1 MRHPVG
7 VLMTLGLDRSIFKI
21 IASSWPARSHKFMLA
36 ALMLSA
42 LTLGGCGE
50 LLIGGA
56 ATGATAALQER
67 SIGDAVDD
75 LTIRAELNQLF
86 FEDKVDLLSS
96 VSFNVIEG
104 RVLLKGSVKKQEDR
118 IHALEL
124 TWQASGVREVINE
137 IQVTDQGGI
146 VNYARDTWIST
157 QLKAEILFD
166 KGVYSINYNVETING
181 TVYVVGIAQ
190 DQAELDLVI
199 EHARHIK
206 NVKKV
211 VSHVIMK
218 DDPRRT
224 PGP

>member
-1 MRHPVG
+1 MISIPPIRNQCVFEFLVSPWPLRDRRLILALLLLVTIPISGCSSFFVVAAPTVG
-7 VLMTLGLDRSIFKI
+7 V
-21 IASSWPARSHKFMLA
+21 A
-36 ALMLSA
+36 AV
-42 LTLGGCGE
+42 
-50 LLIGGA
+50 
-56 ATGATAALQER
+56 QER

-86 FEDKVDLLSS
+86 FEDNVDLLQS

-104 RVLLKGSVKKQEDR
+104 RVLLKGSVKKQESR
-118 IHALEL
+118 IRAIEL
-124 TWQASGVREVINE
+124 AWQASGVREVINE

-166 KGVYSINYNVETING
+166 KDIFAVNYNVETING
-181 TVYVVGIAQ
+181 VLYLAGIAQ
-190 DQAELDLVI
+190 DRAELDKVI
-199 EHARHIK
+199 DHARRIK

-211 VSHVIMK
+211 VSHVVLK
-218 DDPRRT
+218 DDPRRA

>member
-1 MRHPVG
+1 MKPENDKPISTLPVASWC
-7 VLMTLGLDRSIFKI
+7 VRPHKILLTLLLLGALPLTGCASIFV
-21 IASSWPARSHKFMLA
+21 
-36 ALMLSA
+36 
-42 LTLGGCGE
+42 
-50 LLIGGA
+50 GA
-56 ATGATAALQER
+56 ATTGGAVAVQER

-86 FEDKVDLLSS
+86 YEDNVDLLQS

-104 RVLLKGSVKKQEDR
+104 RVLLKGAVKKQEHR

-124 TWQASGVREVINE
+124 AWKASGVREVINE

-157 QLKAEILFD
+157 QLTAEMLFD
-166 KGVYSINYNVETING
+166 KDILSINYNIETVNG
-181 TVYVVGIAQ
+181 VIYVVGIAQ
-190 DQAELDLVI
+190 DQAELDKVVD
-199 EHARHIK
+199 HARRIE
-206 NVKKV
+206 NVKQV
-211 VSHVIMK
+211 VSHVVMR

>member
-1 MRHPVG
+1 MTPREDKPIFDSPVRLCRVAPG
-7 VLMTLGLDRSIFKI
+7 KLLF
-21 IASSWPARSHKFMLA
+21 
-36 ALMLSA
+36 ALLLLVA
-42 LTLGGCGE
+42 LPLGGSLSGCGS
-50 LLIGGA
+50 LIVGGA
-56 ATGATAALQER
+56 ATGGTAAVQER
-67 SIGDAVDD
+67 SVGDAVDD
-75 LTIRAELNQLF
+75 LTIRAQLNQLF
-86 FEDKVDLLSS
+86 FEDNVELLQS

-104 RVLLKGSVKKQEDR
+104 RVLLKGSVKKQEHR

-124 TWQASGVREVINE
+124 AWQASGVREVINE

-166 KGVYSINYNVETING
+166 MDILSINYNVETING
-181 TVYVVGIAQ
+181 VIYLVGIAQ
-190 DQAELDLVI
+190 DQAELDKVVD
-199 EHARHIK
+199 HARRIK

-211 VSHVIMK
+211 VSHVVMK

>member
-1 MRHPVG
+1 MQHPVG
-7 VLMTLGLDRSIFKI
+7 VLMTLGLDRSILKNF
-21 IASSWPARSHKFMLA
+21 ASSWPARAHKFVLA
-36 ALMLSA
+36 ALTLSA

-56 ATGATAALQER
+56 ATGGTAALQER

-86 FEDKVDLLSS
+86 FEDNVDLLAS

-104 RVLLKGSVKKQEDR
+104 RVLLKGSVKTQEHR
-118 IHALEL
+118 VHALEL
-124 TWQASGVREVINE
+124 TWQAAGVREVINE
-137 IQVTDQGGI
+137 IQVTNQGGI

-166 KGVYSINYNVETING
+166 TGVYSINYNVETING

-199 EHARHIK
+199 EHARRIK

-218 DDPRRT
+218 DDPRRI